1 MLWPRSMHT
10 QLPASTEM
18 LCGNFEVK
26 HSERDKEN
34 SLAALPRRLTPT
46 LKQSL
51 FTRPP
56 KSMNRLRNYHSSVRR
71 AVSWTRIDNTAPTY
85 YLILLPPLTL
95 HLHLPPFFCFSL
107 CSHLLHAHSRHEMKI
122 SKRLEASRE
131 KQLSLYKCC
140 DFPNVFNTNWI

>member
-46 LKQSL
+46 LTPSL

-71 AVSWTRIDNTAPTY
+71 AVSWTRIDNTATTY
-85 YLILLPPLTL
+85 YLIRLPPLTL
-95 HLHLPPFFCFSL
+95 HLHLPPFICFSL
-107 CSHLLHAHSRHEMKI
+107 LTLVSCIFTTWNEDIKEIRGEQRKAAFSVQVLWFSQRI
-122 SKRLEASRE
+122 
-131 KQLSLYKCC
+131 
-140 DFPNVFNTNWI
+140 